1 MADGAGI
8 LIVGA
13 AVGFGGKL
21 MRTVSFFGWILPDS
35 LFGAAG
41 GVAPAGVLGGTAPA
55 PDGIFGLLS
64 AICVS
69 NKLRFQ
75 PHSVNSI
82 APAIL
87 KESAKDLLRKS
98 KKEQKGGTG
107 GKMHQ
112 TAFKAVRLNSARADR
127 RPANHADHRGTRRHR
142 LHGDGPRRR
151 VLRAGAPHSR

>member
-8 LIVGA
+8 LMVGA

-75 PHSVNSI
+75 PRSVNSI

-87 KESAKDLLRKS
+87 GRRVPQKESANEPLRES
-98 KKEQKGGTG
+98 KKEQKGGSG
-107 GKMHQ
+107 GKIHQ
-112 TAFKAVRLNSARADR
+112 TAFLKQFV
-127 RPANHADHRGTRRHR
+127 
-142 LHGDGPRRR
+142 
-151 VLRAGAPHSR
+151 